1 MSPSRP
7 SSEASFSMATGSFS
21 SQESFP
27 TEDTLDEDSPGSS
40 KTAHTN
46 PTWLKDLKK
55 NFKKDVIERCSVKVR
70 EAVEKD
76 AKIEDMREKRLVR
89 NIIINTTVDR
99 LIEIFGGVSRPR
111 ISEMREIVTE
121 MQFAYP
127 AMFRDEGV
135 GTGYG
140 FGGSKGV
147 EGLANQMMDRL
158 RSRDVGAKK
167 PLVQVGVDAE
177 GVEANIKKGKK
188 KIVYG

>member
-1 MSPSRP
+1 MSSSPP
-7 SSEASFSMATGSFS
+7 SSEASFSTATGSFS

-27 TEDTLDEDSPGSS
+27 TEETPDEHGPGSS

-55 NFKKDVIERCSVKVR
+55 NFKRDIIERCSVKVR

-76 AKIEDMREKRLVR
+76 AKIEDLREKRVVR
-89 NIIINTTVDR
+89 NTIINTTVDR
-99 LIEIFGGVSRPR
+99 LVEIFGGVSRPR

-127 AMFRDEGV
+127 AMFREEGV
-135 GTGYG
+135 GSGYG

-177 GVEANIKKGKK
+177 GVEANFKKGKK